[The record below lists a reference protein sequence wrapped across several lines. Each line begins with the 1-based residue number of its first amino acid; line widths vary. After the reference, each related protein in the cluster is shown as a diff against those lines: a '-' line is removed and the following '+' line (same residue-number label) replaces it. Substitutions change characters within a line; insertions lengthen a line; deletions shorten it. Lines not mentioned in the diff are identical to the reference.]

1 MAFARLIFKVLLILL
16 ILLVMIGFL
25 LPSSTKVERSVVIN
39 APAASIFP
47 HINGMQAFHAWSP
60 WSTIDPQTDYQ
71 FSGPETGVG
80 SRMSWQSGDAR
91 VGKGSQEIV
100 ESSPNTRVKTRLEF
114 GDQGNGNA
122 TFVLE
127 PEGDATRLRWQFDTE
142 FGWDLLGRYVGL
154 MLDGMIGTSY
164 DKGLK
169 ELKARIEQAASGP
182 ANSQG

>member
-1 MAFARLIFKVLLILL
+1 MAFARLIFKVLLTLL

-25 LPSSTKVERSVVIN
+25 LPSSAKVERSVVIN

-91 VGKGSQEIV
+91 VGQGSQEIV
-100 ESSPNTRVKTRLEF
+100 ESSPNTRVKTRLER
-114 GDQGNGNA
+114 N
-122 TFVLE
+122 
-127 PEGDATRLRWQFDTE
+127 LRART
-142 FGWDLLGRYVGL
+142 GR
-154 MLDGMIGTSY
+154 
-164 DKGLK
+164 
-169 ELKARIEQAASGP
+169 
-182 ANSQG
+182 